1 MDRHEPSTSTIGR
14 EEFNQWIIEIS
25 QFLSNNM
32 KIAIVFDRFW
42 GRKNQTYLE
51 QWIYIFGGDGVPRWF
66 VMRGISEIRGSE
78 KGRESDNNRES
89 QYQEKSPSK
98 WASCLQNSEI
108 KVRGKAAGVHT
119 PTLNLANASF
129 LMVKRTCQLSV
140 N

>member
-51 QWIYIFGGDGVPRWF
+51 QWIYIFGGDGVPHWLVVCGAVYLKFGEVR
-66 VMRGISEIRGSE
+66 
-78 KGRESDNNRES
+78 KGEGVVTLVKGQN
-89 QYQEKSPSK
+89 QERCPLK
-98 WASCLQNSEI
+98 WASRLQNSEVE
-108 KVRGKAAGVHT
+108 VRGEAGV
-119 PTLNLANASF
+119 LRRSYSDA
-129 LMVKRTCQLSV
+129 
-140 N
+140 